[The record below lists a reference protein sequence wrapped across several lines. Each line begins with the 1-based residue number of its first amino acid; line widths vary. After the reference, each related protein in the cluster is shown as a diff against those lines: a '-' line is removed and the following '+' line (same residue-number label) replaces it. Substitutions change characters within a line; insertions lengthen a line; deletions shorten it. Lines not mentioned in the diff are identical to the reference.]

1 MSQDSNHY
9 NQYKKKLELS
19 GIKPSKKLGQNFIFD
34 KNILNK
40 ITRLIDPSSCD
51 LVVEIGPGL
60 GGLSEALINNGVN
73 KLLLI
78 EKDKQFSH
86 LLNELKSKYPNQI
99 DISFE
104 DAINF
109 NFDLANYKN
118 INIISNLPYNA
129 ATKILTSLLNL
140 HYTTD
145 KFNAM
150 VLMFQKEV
158 AHRITANYGNKD
170 YGRLSIISQFLY
182 QCNIEFD
189 LNPAIF
195 FPRPNVDSSIV
206 SFKSLKKKSGPDIQ
220 TLEKV
225 TRAAFSQRRKKIKTS
240 LRDLISEIDLIQKL
254 GIDSDLRAEQLSVN
268 QYLKISEYLDAIN

>member
-40 ITRLIDPSSCD
+40 ITRLIDPTSCD
-51 LVVEIGPGL
+51 LVIEIGPGL
-60 GGLSEALINNGVN
+60 GGLSEALVNNGVN

-78 EKDKQFSH
+78 EKDKQFSY

-99 DISFE
+99 DISYE
-104 DAINF
+104 DALNF

-129 ATKILTSLLNL
+129 ATKILTSLLSF
-140 HYTTD
+140 HYSTH
-145 KFNAM
+145 KFNDM

-158 AHRITANYGNKD
+158 AQRITANYGNKD

-206 SFKSLKKKSGPDIQ
+206 SFKSLKKKSGPNIK
-220 TLEKV
+220 TLEQV

-240 LRDLISEIDLIQKL
+240 LRDLINEIDLIQKL
-254 GIDSDLRAEQLSVN
+254 GIDSNLRAEQLSVS

>member
-9 NQYKKKLELS
+9 NQYKKKLKQS

-40 ITRLIDPSSCD
+40 ITRLIDPTSCD
-51 LVVEIGPGL
+51 LVIEIGPGL
-60 GGLSEALINNGVN
+60 GGLSEALVNNGVN

-78 EKDKQFSH
+78 EKDKQFSY

-129 ATKILTSLLNL
+129 ATKILTSLLSF
-140 HYTTD
+140 HYSTH
-145 KFNAM
+145 KFNDM

-158 AHRITANYGNKD
+158 AQRITANYGNKD

-206 SFKSLKKKSGPDIQ
+206 SFKSLKKKSGPNIK
-220 TLEKV
+220 TLEQV

-240 LRDLISEIDLIQKL
+240 LRDLINEIDLIQKL
-254 GIDSDLRAEQLSVN
+254 GIDSNLRAEQLSVS

>member
-40 ITRLIDPSSCD
+40 ITRLIDPTSCD
-51 LVVEIGPGL
+51 LVIEIGPGL

-129 ATKILTSLLNL
+129 ATKILTSLLSF
-140 HYTTD
+140 HHSTD
-145 KFNAM
+145 KFNNM

-206 SFKSLKKKSGPDIQ
+206 SFKSLKKKSGPNIK
-220 TLEKV
+220 TLEQV

-240 LRDLISEIDLIQKL
+240 LRDLINEIDLIQKL

>member
-40 ITRLIDPSSCD
+40 ITRLIDPTSCD
-51 LVVEIGPGL
+51 LVIEIGPGL

-109 NFDLANYKN
+109 NFNLANYKN

-129 ATKILTSLLNL
+129 ATKILTSLLTF
-140 HYTTD
+140 HHSTD
-145 KFNAM
+145 KFNNM

-206 SFKSLKKKSGPDIQ
+206 SFKSLKKKSGPNIK
-220 TLEKV
+220 TLEQV

-240 LRDLISEIDLIQKL
+240 LRDLIHEIDLIQKL

>member
-9 NQYKKKLELS
+9 NQYKKKLKLS

-40 ITRLIDPSSCD
+40 ITRLIDPTSCD
-51 LVVEIGPGL
+51 LVIEIGPGL
-60 GGLSEALINNGVN
+60 GGLSEALVNNGVN

-78 EKDKQFSH
+78 EKDKQFSY

-129 ATKILTSLLNL
+129 ATKILTSLLSF
-140 HYTTD
+140 HYSTH
-145 KFNAM
+145 KFNDM

-158 AHRITANYGNKD
+158 AQRITANYGNKD

-206 SFKSLKKKSGPDIQ
+206 SFKSLKKKSGPNIK
-220 TLEKV
+220 TLEQV

-240 LRDLISEIDLIQKL
+240 LRDLINEIDLIQKL
-254 GIDSDLRAEQLSVN
+254 GIDSNLRAEQLSVS

>member
-1 MSQDSNHY
+1 MSQDSSHY

-40 ITRLIDPSSCD
+40 ITRLIDPTSCD
-51 LVVEIGPGL
+51 LVIEIGPGL

-109 NFDLANYKN
+109 NFNLANYKN

-129 ATKILTSLLNL
+129 ATKILTSLLSF
-140 HYTTD
+140 HHSTD
-145 KFNAM
+145 KFNNM

-195 FPRPNVDSSIV
+195 FPRPNVNSSIV
-206 SFKSLKKKSGPDIQ
+206 SFKSLKKKSGPNIK
-220 TLEKV
+220 TLEQV

-240 LRDLISEIDLIQKL
+240 LRDLIHEIDLIQKL

>member
-40 ITRLIDPSSCD
+40 ITRLIDPTSCD
-51 LVVEIGPGL
+51 LVIEIGPGL
-60 GGLSEALINNGVN
+60 GGLSEALIDNGVN

-86 LLNELKSKYPNQI
+86 LLNKLKSKYPNQI

-109 NFDLANYKN
+109 NFDFANYKN

-129 ATKILTSLLNL
+129 ATKILTSLLSF
-140 HYTTD
+140 HYSTNKLND
-145 KFNAM
+145 M

-195 FPRPNVDSSIV
+195 FPDQMLTHQSYHS
-206 SFKSLKKKSGPDIQ
+206 K
-220 TLEKV
+220 
-225 TRAAFSQRRKKIKTS
+225 A
-240 LRDLISEIDLIQKL
+240 
-254 GIDSDLRAEQLSVN
+254 
-268 QYLKISEYLDAIN
+268 

>member
-40 ITRLIDPSSCD
+40 ITRLIDPTSCD
-51 LVVEIGPGL
+51 LVIEIGPGL

-129 ATKILTSLLNL
+129 ATKILTSLLSF
-140 HYTTD
+140 HYSTH
-145 KFNAM
+145 KFNDM

-158 AHRITANYGNKD
+158 AQRITANYGNKD

-206 SFKSLKKKSGPDIQ
+206 SFKSLKKKSGPNIK
-220 TLEKV
+220 TLEQV

-240 LRDLISEIDLIQKL
+240 LRDLINEIELTQKL

-268 QYLKISEYLDAIN
+268 QYLKISEHLDAIN

>member
-1 MSQDSNHY
+1 MSQDSSHY

-40 ITRLIDPSSCD
+40 ITRLIDPTSCD
-51 LVVEIGPGL
+51 LVIEIGPGL

-109 NFDLANYKN
+109 NFNLANYKN

-129 ATKILTSLLNL
+129 ATKILTSLLSF
-140 HYTTD
+140 HHSTD
-145 KFNAM
+145 KFNNM

-206 SFKSLKKKSGPDIQ
+206 SFKSLKKRSGPNIK
-220 TLEKV
+220 TLEQV

-240 LRDLISEIDLIQKL
+240 LRDLINEIDLIQKL

>member
-1 MSQDSNHY
+1 MPQDSNHY
-9 NQYKKKLELS
+9 NQYKKKLKLS

-40 ITRLIDPSSCD
+40 ITRLIDPTSCD
-51 LVVEIGPGL
+51 LVIEIGPGL
-60 GGLSEALINNGVN
+60 GGLSEALVNNGVN

-78 EKDKQFSH
+78 EKDKQFSY

-109 NFDLANYKN
+109 NFDLSNYKN

-129 ATKILTSLLNL
+129 ATKILTSLLSF
-140 HYTTD
+140 HYSTH
-145 KFNAM
+145 KFNDM
-150 VLMFQKEV
+150 ILMFQKEV
-158 AHRITANYGNKD
+158 AQRITANYGNKD

-206 SFKSLKKKSGPDIQ
+206 SFKSLKKKSGPNIK
-220 TLEKV
+220 TLEQV

-240 LRDLISEIDLIQKL
+240 LRDLINEIDLIQKL
-254 GIDSDLRAEQLSVN
+254 GIDSNLRAEQLSVS

>member
-40 ITRLIDPSSCD
+40 ITRLIDPTSCD
-51 LVVEIGPGL
+51 LVIEIGPGL
-60 GGLSEALINNGVN
+60 GGLSEALIDNGVN

-86 LLNELKSKYPNQI
+86 LLNKLKSKYPNQI

-109 NFDLANYKN
+109 NFDFANYKN

-129 ATKILTSLLNL
+129 ATKILTSLLSF
-140 HYTTD
+140 HYSTNKLND
-145 KFNAM
+145 M

-195 FPRPNVDSSIV
+195 FPRPNVNSSIV
-206 SFKSLKKKSGPDIQ
+206 SFKSLKKKSGPNIK

>member
-9 NQYKKKLELS
+9 NQCKKKLELS

-40 ITRLIDPSSCD
+40 ITRLIDPTSCD
-51 LVVEIGPGL
+51 LVIEIGPGL
-60 GGLSEALINNGVN
+60 GGLSEALVNNGVN

-78 EKDKQFSH
+78 EKDKQFSY

-104 DAINF
+104 DALNF

-129 ATKILTSLLNL
+129 ATKILTSLLSF
-140 HYTTD
+140 HYSTH
-145 KFNAM
+145 KFNDM

-158 AHRITANYGNKD
+158 AQRITANYGNKD

-206 SFKSLKKKSGPDIQ
+206 SFKSLKKKSGPNIK
-220 TLEKV
+220 TLEQV

-240 LRDLISEIDLIQKL
+240 LRDLINEIDLIQKL
-254 GIDSDLRAEQLSVN
+254 GINSNLRAEQLSVS